1 MITMVVFYKEP
12 PDREKFDKHYFGTH
26 VPLCQKMPGLVK
38 AEISRFSG
46 KNAPYYLMAT
56 FYFNSKEERNA
67 ALNSAEGQATSA
79 DLPNFATAGSYTI
92 AFAEV
97 LL

>member
-1 MITMVVFYKEP
+1 MVTMTVLYKEP
-12 PDREKFDKHYFGTH
+12 SDREAFDQHYFGTH

-46 KNAPYYLMAT
+46 KNAPYYLMT
-56 FYFNSKEERNA
+56 TLYFNSKEERNA
-67 ALNSAEGQATSA
+67 ALNSAEGQATA
-79 DLPNFATAGSYTI
+79 DDLPNFAPAGSYTI

-97 LL
+97 IL